1 VRFNPENRTINGF
14 IEENTT
20 VGTLYEFEIVF
31 RDQQGKEAMTNF
43 KIKILPPL
51 PSKIRKVVLLMVLN
65 CSSLIVLSIFIAYL
79 YSYYSTLN
87 KFFQPSE
94 KELHSITAR

>member
-1 VRFNPENRTINGF
+1 MRFNPENRTIMGL

-43 KIKILPPL
+43 KIKILE
-51 PSKIRKVVLLMVLN
+51 KKKRK
-65 CSSLIVLSIFIAYL
+65 FHA
-79 YSYYSTLN
+79 
-87 KFFQPSE
+87 
-94 KELHSITAR
+94 

>member
-1 VRFNPENRTINGF
+1 MGL

-51 PSKIRKVVLLMVLN
+51 PSKIRKVVLLMD
-65 CSSLIVLSIFIAYL
+65 
-79 YSYYSTLN
+79 
-87 KFFQPSE
+87 
-94 KELHSITAR
+94 